1 MTAVR
6 RSAAAGPQRGPDAA
20 SLDRV
25 FDPGNPRERI
35 LAAAITTV
43 AERGF
48 GGLTV
53 KEVAHQAGIKAPG
66 LYSHFPSRE
75 AILTEAV
82 SRVLTDFMDAMHA
95 VAEDDPEAELRE
107 SIRRHVLYQIE
118 NLQIARVAD
127 LVLNTATA
135 GHFLSSEDYESLV
148 SLQRSHITLLC
159 ARVTAFAPRL
169 TPAEAN
175 VASLAIIAM
184 CDRVANWFEADGEY
198 DAGQLADLHW
208 RLARAMLA

>member
-1 MTAVR
+1 MT
-6 RSAAAGPQRGPDAA
+6 GERGSNDA

-25 FDPGNPRERI
+25 FNREITREKI

-53 KEVAHQAGIKAPG
+53 KEVAHIAGIKAPG

-82 SRVLTDFMDAMHA
+82 SRVLTDFMDSMAA
-95 VAEDDPEAELRE
+95 IPPADPEEELRQTV
-107 SIRRHVLYQIE
+107 RRHVLYQID
-118 NLQIARVAD
+118 NMQIAQVAD

-135 GHFLSSEDYESLV
+135 GHFLSAEDYDLLLGVQRQHLALV
-148 SLQRSHITLLC
+148 S
-159 ARVTAFAPRL
+159 ARVAAFAPGL
-169 TPAEAN
+169 SATEVD
-175 VASLAIIAM
+175 VAAMAIVAM
-184 CDRVANWFEADGEY
+184 CDRVANWFQPEGAQKPEEI
-198 DAGQLADLHW
+198 ADLHW
-208 RLARAMLA
+208 KLARAMVTR